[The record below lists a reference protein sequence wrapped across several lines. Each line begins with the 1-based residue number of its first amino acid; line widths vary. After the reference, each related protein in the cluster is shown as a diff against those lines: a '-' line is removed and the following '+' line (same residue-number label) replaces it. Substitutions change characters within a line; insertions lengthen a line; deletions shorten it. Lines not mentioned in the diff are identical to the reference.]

1 MLMQFIIVYII
12 SKEGGLKELGV
23 YGLVSSIVVPITTF
37 FLFDVNSSILADDD
51 IENNTSL
58 YLGNALLN
66 SLLAIPIVL
75 ILAFLFD
82 LNFIIVIGFFFFK
95 TSLNFKQIFY
105 SYYQRKECFD
115 YLSGNQIIIFILVSL
130 SFVLYLKG
138 FYGLNIFYISG
149 GLVAITFLI
158 DFFILN
164 KKLNNKNKFVR
175 INLNFF
181 KLKFK
186 SGFNLGLNALV
197 SSLKLNA
204 PRYFA
209 KFILKNIEIVGVI
222 TVYTQIITGLSVL
235 NLIYSRLN
243 LGRVGNLLSNKVK
256 GYQSKV
262 YKIILDNYILITVF
276 GTILILFD
284 KQIIGYVFGPEYLE
298 QILVFR
304 LLLIVKAITFPLVIL
319 KIIAIN
325 KQNEFFLTKAT
336 IITSLSL
343 IASIF
348 FIKELTLFMIF
359 YLVIEI
365 LMMIFIFRK
374 TQNSLK
380 TI

>member
-1 MLMQFIIVYII
+1 MLMQFIIVYLI
-12 SKEGGLKELGV
+12 SDKGGLIEIGI

-51 IENNTSL
+51 IENNTSK

-75 ILAFLFD
+75 ILALLFD

-95 TSLNFKQIFY
+95 TTLNLKQIFY

-115 YLSGNQIIIFILVSL
+115 YLSGNQIIIFILVAL
-130 SFVLYLKG
+130 SFILYLKG
-138 FYGLNIFYISG
+138 YYGLNIFYISG
-149 GLVAITFLI
+149 GLVAMTFLI
-158 DFFILN
+158 DVYLLN
-164 KKLNNKNKFVR
+164 KKLNNKNRFIKFD
-175 INLNFF
+175 LNFF

-197 SSLKLNA
+197 TSLKLNS

-209 KFILKNIEIVGVI
+209 KFILKNIELVGVI

-243 LGRVGNLLSNKVK
+243 LGRVGNLLSKKVK

-262 YKIILDNYILITVF
+262 YKIILGNYILISVF
-276 GTILILFD
+276 GAILILFD
-284 KQIIGYVFGPEYLE
+284 KQIIGYIFGPEYLDL
-298 QILVFR
+298 ILVFR

-348 FIKELTLFMIF
+348 FINELTLFMVF
-359 YLVIEI
+359 YLIIEI
-365 LMMIFIFRK
+365 LMMLFIFKK
-374 TQNSLK
+374 TQSSLK